1 MASNM
6 TGRNILIAI
15 IMLISGIYLFYISLS
30 SFIVKRY
37 LSHKTRKYKKDNM
50 FLFRNLT
57 SKINT
62 MSVTMGTI
70 ALMFTI
76 ILIGSNVALLLNGML
91 NNEIEMGYP
100 FEIMI
105 SSANGDF
112 SEYKDYIQKNANDI
126 KY

>member
-1 MASNM
+1 
-6 TGRNILIAI
+6 
-15 IMLISGIYLFYISLS
+15 
-30 SFIVKRY
+30 
-37 LSHKTRKYKKDNM
+37 M

-105 SSANGDF
+105 SSENGDF